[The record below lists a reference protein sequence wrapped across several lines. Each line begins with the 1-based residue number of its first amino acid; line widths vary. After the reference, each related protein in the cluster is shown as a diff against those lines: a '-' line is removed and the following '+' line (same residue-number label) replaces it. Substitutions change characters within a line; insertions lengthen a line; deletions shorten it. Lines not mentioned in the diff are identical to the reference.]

1 MSPRDA
7 LAPLALTVWRL
18 AARLR
23 TVPKGAVRL
32 VILHDVAPD
41 RVEAFR
47 TLVDHLG
54 RTCGLIGPREAADRL
69 AGRCDPDGR
78 APALLTF
85 DDGFRS
91 NLEATWAVLDP
102 LGVKALYFICP
113 GLMDLPLSQQRAAIA
128 AHVHAGKRREADLPP
143 HLALMSWDEV
153 RQLAASGHAI
163 GCHSLTHDRLAGL
176 DRPELERQVG
186 EAKGRMEAMLGAST
200 PWFAFPFG
208 DLASIDAP
216 ALSVIARHFPLCRS
230 GIRGLAHNGTSP
242 LALPAESVDLDA
254 TAAWQALAAEGA
266 LAPLYRG
273 RLARLEHLAQPG
285 RTTP

>member
-7 LAPLALTVWRL
+7 LAPLALAVWRL

-41 RVEAFR
+41 RAEAFR
-47 TLVDHLG
+47 ALVDHLG
-54 RTCGLIGPREAADRL
+54 RSCGLIGPDEAADRL
-69 AGRCDPDGR
+69 AGRCGPDGR
-78 APALLTF
+78 IPALLTF

-91 NLEATWAVLDP
+91 NLEVTRTVLDP

-113 GLMDLPLSQQRAAIA
+113 GLMDLPPSRQRAAIA
-128 AHVHAGKRREADLPP
+128 AHVHAGKRREADLPA
-143 HLALMSWDEV
+143 HLALMTWDEV
-153 RQLAASGHAI
+153 RHLAADGHAI

-176 DRPELERQVG
+176 SGPELERQIG
-186 EAKGRMEAMLGAST
+186 EAKGRMAAMLGAAT

-216 ALSVIARHFPLCRS
+216 ALGVIARHFPLCRS
-230 GIRGLAHNGTSP
+230 GIRGLAHGGTPP

-254 TAAWQALAAEGA
+254 AAAWQTLAAAGA

-273 RLARLEHLAQPG
+273 RLTRLEHLAKAAAP
-285 RTTP
+285 